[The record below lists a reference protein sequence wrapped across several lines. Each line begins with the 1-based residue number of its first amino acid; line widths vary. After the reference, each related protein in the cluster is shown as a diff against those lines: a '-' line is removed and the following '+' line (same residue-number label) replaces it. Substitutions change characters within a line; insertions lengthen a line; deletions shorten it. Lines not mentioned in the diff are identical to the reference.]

1 MGRVR
6 QSAAH
11 EDLGCEAMPALRAGM
26 IAPHGRTSR
35 ESLATPGLVAQ
46 AVKRAQA
53 GDCEALGFLYAR
65 YADNVYGY
73 VRSIVH
79 DQHEAEDI
87 TQHVFAKL
95 IHVIGKYEERE
106 VPFFAWILR
115 VSRNVAVD
123 HIRRHRAIPV
133 EEVRAVDDVGG
144 GPEDRERM
152 HELREA
158 LALLPA
164 DQREVLVLRHFA
176 GLSPTE
182 IAQRTGRTEGSV
194 HGLHHRGRRAL
205 TAELS
210 RRGAAPATARASAAQ
225 GAGSVG
231 AGSSPGE
238 ACLRG
243 SASGA
248 MSSVVSESAL

>member
-1 MGRVR
+1 MA
-6 QSAAH
+6 SAVDPIAT
-11 EDLGCEAMPALRAGM
+11 EAADADTT
-26 IAPHGRTSR
+26 AHGRGGR
-35 ESLATPGLVAQ
+35 ESLHTSRLVSR

-53 GDCEALGFLYAR
+53 GDRDALGFLYTR

-79 DQHEAEDI
+79 DEHEAEDI

-95 IHVIGKYEERE
+95 IHVIGKYEERD

-123 HIRRHRAIPV
+123 HIRRQRAVPV
-133 EEVRAVDDVGG
+133 EEVRRIGEERDD
-144 GPEDRERM
+144 RATSERLSD
-152 HELREA
+152 LREA
-158 LALLPA
+158 LAKLPP

-182 IAQRTGRTEGSV
+182 IAVRTGRSEGSV

-205 TAELS
+205 TAELEA
-210 RRGAAPATARASAAQ
+210 RGAAPATAHPRRAHG
-225 GAGSVG
+225 GAV
-231 AGSSPGE
+231 
-238 ACLRG
+238 
-243 SASGA
+243 ASG
-248 MSSVVSESAL
+248 

>member
-1 MGRVR
+1 M
-6 QSAAH
+6 AAAV
-11 EDLGCEAMPALRAGM
+11 DPTTATPSNGPL
-26 IAPHGRTSR
+26 APHGRGSR
-35 ESLATPGLVAQ
+35 ESLSTTPLVSR
-46 AVKRAQA
+46 AVKRAQE
-53 GDCEALGFLYAR
+53 GDREALGFLYAR
-65 YADNVYGY
+65 YADNVLGY

-95 IHVIGKYEERE
+95 IHVIGKYEERD

-123 HIRRHRAIPV
+123 HIRRQHAIPV
-133 EEVRAVDDVGG
+133 EEVRAVDDAGGG

-152 HELREA
+152 SDLREA
-158 LALLPA
+158 LAKLPP

-182 IAQRTGRTEGSV
+182 IAERTGRTEGSV

-210 RRGAAPATARASAAQ
+210 SRGAAPATARSRRAH
-225 GAGSVG
+225 
-231 AGSSPGE
+231 GE
-238 ACLRG
+238 A
-243 SASGA
+243 SG
-248 MSSVVSESAL
+248 